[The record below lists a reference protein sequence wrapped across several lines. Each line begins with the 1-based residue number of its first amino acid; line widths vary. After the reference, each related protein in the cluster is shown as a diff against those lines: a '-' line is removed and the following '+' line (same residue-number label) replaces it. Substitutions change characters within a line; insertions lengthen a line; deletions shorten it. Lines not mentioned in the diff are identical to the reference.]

1 MSLLQRLYDLLTVA
15 EELVQDEMEI
25 RYDRNEY
32 LNNLPELRRTISKL
46 QMIIDGSQE
55 PEE

>member
-1 MSLLQRLYDLLTVA
+1 MSLLQKLYDNLTIA
-15 EELVQDEMEI
+15 EELVADEMDICFRE
-25 RYDRNEY
+25 NTH
-32 LNNLPELRRTISKL
+32 LNNLPELMRTIIRM